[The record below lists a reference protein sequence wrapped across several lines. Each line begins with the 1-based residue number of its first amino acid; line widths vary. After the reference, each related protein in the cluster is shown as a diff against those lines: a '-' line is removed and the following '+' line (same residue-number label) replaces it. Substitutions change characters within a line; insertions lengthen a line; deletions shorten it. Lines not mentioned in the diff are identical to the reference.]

1 MSGTEPPKLGVSH
14 ASRHGGHVVIIGV
27 SVSLEA
33 IDTVTASEAAEL
45 LGVSP
50 SRVSALVSSGR
61 LTSRRFEGR
70 NLVSVQSVNAYLA
83 SPRKSGRP
91 RKGNCLAF
99 A

>member
-1 MSGTEPPKLGVSH
+1 MTQ
-14 ASRHGGHVVIIGV
+14 R
-27 SVSLEA
+27 
-33 IDTVTASEAAEL
+33 EAAGL

-50 SRVSALVSSGR
+50 SRVSVLVSSGR

-91 RKGNCLAF
+91 RKGDHLAF
-99 A
+99 S